1 MTYLSQIKS
10 DSKIL
15 ALSIIPTWIVPANQI
30 FCLLE
35 GHNICPVR
43 GTDLQRI
50 KVHQTQSVLMTQK
63 APQSPMTEN
72 DWA

>member
-10 DSKIL
+10 DSKIHV
-15 ALSIIPTWIVPANQI
+15 LSTIPTLIVPENQI
-30 FCLLE
+30 FYLLE
-35 GHNICPVR
+35 CHNICPMR

-63 APQSPMTEN
+63 APQSPMTEH
-72 DWA
+72 D